1 MELVFW
7 EIVPKFVGSNA
18 KQNMLLTKM
27 LDKFGDYCMFMWRV
41 IAIPDKI
48 KVSFKR
54 YLDEIS
60 KLGID
65 SIPLIIIVSLFI
77 GSLCTILIKLNIS
90 NPLLPRYTVGLTTRE
105 IILLEFSSTILC
117 LILSGKIGSNIA
129 SEIGTMRATEQIDAL
144 DIMGINSANFLAMP
158 KILALITI
166 LPFLVI
172 ICMATSL
179 FGGWLICIITGIVE
193 PDTFIFGIQS
203 LFIPWYVW
211 FALIMSLVF
220 AFLMSTIACYYG
232 YTVKGGSVEVGKAS
246 TDTVVMSNIMIL
258 VADVILT
265 LLLL

>member
-1 MELVFW
+1 MVFLKSF
-7 EIVPKFVGSNA
+7 EKLGS
-18 KQNMLLTKM
+18 
-27 LDKFGDYCMFMWRV
+27 YCALMWRS
-41 IAIPDKI
+41 IGIPDKWREF
-48 KVSFKR
+48 FKR
-54 YLDEIS
+54 YMAEIY

-65 SIPLIIIVSLFI
+65 SIPLILIVSLFI
-77 GSLCTILIKLNIS
+77 GALCTLLIKLNIS

-105 IILLEFSSTILC
+105 IILLEFSSSILC

-129 SEIGTMRATEQIDAL
+129 SEIGTMRVTEQIDAL
-144 DIMGINSANFLAMP
+144 DIMGINSANFLAAP

-166 LPFLVI
+166 LPFLVV

-193 PDTFIFGIQS
+193 PDTYIFGIQS
-203 LFIPWYVW
+203 LFIEWYVW
-211 FALIMSLVF
+211 FALIKSLVF

-232 YTVKGGSVEVGKAS
+232 YTVQGGSVEVGKAS

>member
-1 MELVFW
+1 M
-7 EIVPKFVGSNA
+7 I
-18 KQNMLLTKM
+18 LTKM
-27 LDKFGDYCMFMWRV
+27 LDKFGEYCMFMWRV
-41 IAIPDKI
+41 IAIPDKW
-48 KVSFKR
+48 KVFFKR
-54 YLDEIS
+54 YIDEIS

-65 SIPLIIIVSLFI
+65 SIPLIIVVSLFI

-144 DIMGINSANFLAMP
+144 DIMGINSANFLAAP
-158 KILALITI
+158 KILALISI
-166 LPFLVI
+166 LPFLVV

-179 FGGWLICIITGIVE
+179 FGGWLICIVTRIVE
-193 PDTFIFGIQS
+193 ADTYLFGIQS

-211 FALIMSLVF
+211 FALIKSLFF
-220 AFLMSTIACYYG
+220 AFIMSTIACYYG
-232 YTVKGGSVEVGKAS
+232 YTMQGGSVEVGKAS
-246 TDTVVMSNIMIL
+246 TDTVVMCNIMIL

>member
-1 MELVFW
+1 MILT
-7 EIVPKFVGSNA
+7 
-18 KQNMLLTKM
+18 NMLE
-27 LDKFGDYCMFMWRV
+27 KFGDYCMFMWRV
-41 IAIPDKI
+41 IAVPDKW
-48 KVSFKR
+48 KVFFKR
-54 YLDEIS
+54 YTDEIG

-144 DIMGINSANFLAMP
+144 DIMGINSANFLAAP

-166 LPFLVI
+166 LPFLVV

-193 PDTFIFGIQS
+193 ADTYLYGIQA

-211 FALIMSLVF
+211 FALIKSLFF
-220 AFLMSTIACYYG
+220 AFIMSTIACYYG
-232 YTVKGGSVEVGKAS
+232 YTMQGGSVEVGKAS
-246 TDTVVMSNIMIL
+246 TDTVVMCNIMIL